1 VRSEVVRFL
10 ARTPAEWFCDGC
22 VALDIK
28 ASLDEARAVMME
40 LEADRRVE
48 RGQERCS
55 RCGRALR
62 AIRVAGRSA
71 A

>member
-1 VRSEVVRFL
+1 MRSEVVRFL
-10 ARTPAEWFCDGC
+10 ACTPAAWFCDGC

-28 ASLDEARAVMME
+28 ASLDEARTALVE

-48 RGQERCS
+48 RGEERCS

-62 AIRVAGRSA
+62 AIRTAGRPA